1 MTALRWGVLG
11 TGWVAHMMTA
21 DLVANGFAVAA
32 VGSRSQTSADAF
44 AKEFTIRTA
53 YGSYEALVAAPDV
66 DIVYITSPNPFHYEH
81 AALALAAGKHVLLE
95 KPFTVNAPQARELV
109 SMATAKNLVLMEAM
123 WTRFVPHMVRVREI
137 IAAGTLGE
145 VRTVIADH
153 NQKLPSDPAHR
164 LNDPALAGGAL
175 LDLGVYPVSLAIE
188 LFGAP
193 SVVHALATQTATG
206 VDRGTAI
213 LLGFPNGEQA
223 VLQCAMDT
231 EGPNT
236 ATIMGTDGW
245 IAIDSVWHDASTFSV
260 YDTEENV
267 VETFTE
273 PVNGRGMHYQAIE
286 LESLVAASRLGG
298 AIMPPSQ
305 TVTVMQT
312 LDEVRKQIGLTYP
325 ATVEAVTLTPQ
336 PLRVSS

>member
-1 MTALRWGVLG
+1 
-11 TGWVAHMMTA
+11 
-21 DLVANGFAVAA
+21 
-32 VGSRSQTSADAF
+32 
-44 AKEFTIRTA
+44 
-53 YGSYEALVAAPDV
+53 
-66 DIVYITSPNPFHYEH
+66 
-81 AALALAAGKHVLLE
+81 
-95 KPFTVNAPQARELV
+95 
-109 SMATAKNLVLMEAM
+109 
-123 WTRFVPHMVRVREI
+123 MVRVREI

-273 PVNGRGMHYQAIE
+273 AVNGRGMHYQAIE
-286 LESLVAASRLGG
+286 VESLVAAGRLGG

-325 ATVEAVTLTPQ
+325 ATVEAVTQTPQ
-336 PLRVSS
+336 RLRASS